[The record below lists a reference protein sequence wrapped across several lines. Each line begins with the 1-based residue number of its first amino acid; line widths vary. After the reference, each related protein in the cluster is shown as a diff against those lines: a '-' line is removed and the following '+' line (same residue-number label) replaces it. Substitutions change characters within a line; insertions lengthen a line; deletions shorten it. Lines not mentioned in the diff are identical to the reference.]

1 MQRERTTASVSNDS
15 GGLWQERCG
24 TQEIRLEWRAL
35 MWARPLASEF
45 RCLKRAREEL
55 ADTRSDLGTGKGCAR
70 VERVYAT
77 LDGRRCFRRSKRWGV
92 RLVKV
97 RLKEADGGAQHSR
110 AGAMSGA
117 RKRVVSQMDTLPWW
131 QDG

>member
-1 MQRERTTASVSNDS
+1 
-15 GGLWQERCG
+15 
-24 TQEIRLEWRAL
+24 

-55 ADTRSDLGTGKGCAR
+55 ADTRSDYGTGKGCAR

-117 RKRVVSQMDTLPWW
+117 RKRVVSQMDALPCGRTI
-131 QDG
+131 DKLTSAT